1 MTWAIWQLEDHE
13 EHPLRRKVRAP
24 NIWHTYVG
32 LESIPVY
39 GNNLRVVITSRR
51 TTWRFAMKRNY
62 PYYMKY
68 VSLQNF
74 KKQTNISY
82 IPSSL
87 ASWGKNRHASICF
100 IAYSTVLIISTKN
113 TFHDRRFSV
122 PFTYFRVLNQSYIT
136 FLGLC
141 LAKCLPNIME
151 ISLAEI
157 WIWMW

>member
-39 GNNLRVVITSRR
+39 GNNLRVVITWRR

-100 IAYSTVLIISTKN
+100 IAYSTVLLALKTNFTTEDSLFLLHTLEFKISHTLH
-113 TFHDRRFSV
+113 FLRFV
-122 PFTYFRVLNQSYIT
+122 F
-136 FLGLC
+136 G
-141 LAKCLPNIME
+141 
-151 ISLAEI
+151 
-157 WIWMW
+157 